1 MSFLDSV
8 QEWLGDVEDQFWT
21 AHNEVMEATGARAFV
36 DAASASSLSIG
47 SLAEGF
53 RREIYNFYTAV
64 NWSEPFFRY
73 LGAFHVV
80 VWVAA
85 ITATWGAVSDERIMT
100 VCAVLGVLLLSGI
113 PANSYAGRHADWLF
127 QEPGVNYFTE
137 DGIMMMVAYLLP
149 LLALLVYL
157 QLRQGYRVVSLM
169 VQLKRAQLRRRMRQ
183 EARRES
189 CGGAHE
195 GEAAGDSKKT
205 Q

>member
-1 MSFLDSV
+1 MSFLASL
-8 QEWLGDVEDQFWT
+8 QEWLGSVEDEFWT

-36 DAASASSLSIG
+36 DAAAASSLSIG

-53 RREIYNFYTAV
+53 LREIYNFYTAV

-73 LGAFHVV
+73 LGVFHAV

-85 ITATWGAVSDERIMT
+85 ITATWGAVSDERIMV
-100 VCAVLGVLLLSGI
+100 VCAVLGVLVLSGI
-113 PANSYAGRHADWLF
+113 PANSYAGRHAERLF

-137 DGIMMMVAYLLP
+137 DGTMMMVVYLLP
-149 LLALLVYL
+149 LLVLLVYL

-189 CGGAHE
+189 CGGAHGE
-195 GEAAGDSKKT
+195 EAAGDSKKM